1 MPWALHRASAPSIAS
16 LTSVWSFSSC
26 AFRAP
31 STCSMTD
38 VRQLGA
44 RDHRDEIHVQL
55 HTVQV
60 THEQSF
66 HFRAT
71 ERRLDLA
78 TCRFHATKVHL
89 RFVRENAGVDAAL
102 VQPDGC
108 VAVRHCDALRRVTRS
123 APIIPRHSVLSPVE
137 IVRFAG
143 GFRHQP
149 QGRFSNQPT
158 RTLTIGRTDW
168 TSRQATSEVE
178 TSPERACRTSTA

>member
-1 MPWALHRASAPSIAS
+1 MPWTLHRASAASIAS
-16 LTSVWSFSSC
+16 LTSVWSFSSR

-31 STCSMTD
+31 STCSMTECGSL
-38 VRQLGA
+38 VRPITEM
-44 RDHRDEIHVQL
+44 RYSVQL

-60 THEQSF
+60 THEQPL
-66 HFRAT
+66 HFRAM

-89 RFVRENAGVDAAL
+89 RFVREKAGVDAAL

-149 QGRFSNQPT
+149 QGRFSNRPT
-158 RTLTIGRTDW
+158 RTLTIR
-168 TSRQATSEVE
+168 
-178 TSPERACRTSTA
+178 PN